1 MPTPTYRPLAN
12 ITLGS
17 AVSSVSFSAIPASYR
32 DLIIVMTAKSTRTAG
47 DQDGCFL
54 RLNND
59 ASNNTRVTMLG
70 SGAGVSSNIESNLG
84 MPLGGNAA
92 ALMVNIIQVMDYSA
106 TDKHKTV
113 LVRANTNAPSVSG
126 VVYAS
131 AGRWASTSAV
141 TSLVLLPEIG
151 PNFAVDSTFNLYGVI
166 A

>member
-17 AVSSVSFSAIPASYR
+17 TAASVTFSSIPATYR
-32 DLIIVMTAKSTRTAG
+32 DLVVIMMAKSTRTSN

-59 ASNNTRVTMLG
+59 ASNHSRVTMLG
-70 SGAGVSSNIESNLG
+70 SGAGVSSNTESNLG

-141 TSLVLLPEIG
+141 TSLVLLPEVG
-151 PNFAVDSTFNLYGVI
+151 PNFAIGSTFNLFGVI

>member
-1 MPTPTYRPLAN
+1 
-12 ITLGS
+12 
-17 AVSSVSFSAIPASYR
+17 
-32 DLIIVMTAKSTRTAG
+32 
-47 DQDGCFL
+47 
-54 RLNND
+54 
-59 ASNNTRVTMLG
+59 MLG
-70 SGAGVSSNIESNLG
+70 SGAGVSSNTESNLG

-141 TSLVLLPEIG
+141 TSLVLLPEVG
-151 PNFAVDSTFNLYGVI
+151 PNFAIGSTFNLFGVI